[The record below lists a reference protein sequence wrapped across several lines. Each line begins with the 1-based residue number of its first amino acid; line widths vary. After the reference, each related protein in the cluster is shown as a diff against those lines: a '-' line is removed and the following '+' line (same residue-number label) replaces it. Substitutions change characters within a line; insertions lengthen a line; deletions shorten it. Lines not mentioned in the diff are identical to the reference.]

1 VTASQIEA
9 TVSRILYADDQ
20 SGWCAVRM
28 TNDERREFAATGIL
42 LGIREGD
49 VLRLSGRWVD
59 HPRFGE
65 QLEVA
70 SWVEVAP
77 STLDGIRRFL
87 GGGRIKGIGP
97 AIAARI
103 VEAFGLDTLD
113 VLDHAPERL
122 LEIRGIGPATLAKVR
137 SSWGRHRGI
146 QQVMVFLTGHGI
158 APGVAVKAFAK
169 YGAAAVDV
177 IRGNP
182 YRLADEVFGVG
193 FRTADRI
200 ASRIGIPADSP
211 QRLQA
216 GLVFVLAEATGQ
228 GHVFLPASRLLDDAA
243 ALLEVDREALGPAL
257 GAVEQRGLVVSV
269 PRPADEPAVFEK
281 RLEMAEATVAA
292 AVRERVR
299 APSEPAVDIGRA
311 LEWYRVD
318 AGIEL
323 GRRQREA
330 LAAALAE
337 HLVVVTGGP
346 GTGKT
351 TLVRGL
357 TRILGER
364 GTEVA
369 LAAPTGRAAKRLEQ
383 ATGSPARTIHR
394 LLEFNPRE
402 GVFARTRER
411 PVEADMVVVDE
422 ASMLDIA
429 LAAHLFEAV
438 PPHCRLV
445 LVGDADQLP
454 SVGPGNV
461 LGDLIASGS
470 VPVVRLDQI
479 FRQAEASRI
488 VVNAHRVN
496 AGLMPIS
503 DGGDPEA
510 DFFFVARDDP
520 AEAADLA
527 VDLACRRIPGRYR
540 LDPVTEIQVL
550 SPMHRGELGV
560 RRLNQRLQAE
570 LTPPGPE
577 LAHGH
582 ARFRVGDKVMQ
593 VRNNYDLE
601 IFNGDIGR
609 VEGIDHDEEEL
620 VVLFDDRPVRVPH
633 GDLDDLVPAYACTIH
648 KSQGSEYRAV
658 VIVLHHQHHLML
670 ERNLLYTAV
679 TRGRELVV
687 VVGSRRALYRA
698 VSNASQ
704 RRRFTL
710 LADRVAGRLEPP
722 VAIGRGGP

>member
-1 VTASQIEA
+1 VTASPVEA
-9 TVSRILYADDQ
+9 TVSRILYADDE
-20 SGWCAVRM
+20 SGWCAVRL
-28 TNDERREFAATGIL
+28 TNDERGGFAATGTL
-42 LGIREGD
+42 LGVREGD
-49 VLRLSGRWVD
+49 VLRLSGRWVE

-65 QLEVA
+65 QLEVS

-103 VEAFGLDTLD
+103 VDAFGLDTLD
-113 VLDHAPERL
+113 VLDHSPERL
-122 LEIRGIGPATLAKVR
+122 LEVRGIGRATLAKVR
-137 SSWGRHRGI
+137 SSWNQHRGI
-146 QQVMVFLTGHGI
+146 QQIMVFLTGLGI
-158 APGVAVKAFAK
+158 APGVAVKAFAR
-169 YGAAAVDV
+169 YGTAAVEV
-177 IRGNP
+177 VRENP

-200 ASRIGIPADSP
+200 AARIGIPPDAP
-211 QRLQA
+211 QRLRA
-216 GLVFVLAEATGQ
+216 GLVFVLTEANGQ
-228 GHVFLPASRLLDDAA
+228 GHVFLPRSRLLDDAA
-243 ALLEVDREALGPAL
+243 ALLEVDRGALEQPLTAI
-257 GAVEQRGLVVSV
+257 EQRDLVVCV
-269 PRPADEPAVFEK
+269 PRPSDEPAVFER
-281 RLEMAEATVAA
+281 RLEAAEATVAA
-292 AVRERVR
+292 AVRERIR
-299 APSEPAVDIGRA
+299 TASEPAVDIGRA
-311 LEWYRVD
+311 LAWYGAD

-323 GRRQREA
+323 GRRQRDA
-330 LAAALAE
+330 LAASLAE

-357 TRILGER
+357 TRILG
-364 GTEVA
+364 GKGMEVV
-369 LAAPTGRAAKRLEQ
+369 LAAPTGRAARRLEQ

-402 GVFARTRER
+402 GVFGRTRER

-422 ASMLDIA
+422 VSMLDIN

-438 PPHCRLV
+438 PPDCRLI

-461 LGDLIASGS
+461 LGDLIASAA

-488 VVNAHRVN
+488 VVNAHRIN

-503 DGGDPEA
+503 DGGGPES
-510 DFFFVARDDP
+510 DFFFIVRDDP

-527 VDLACRRIPGRYR
+527 VDLACRRIPARYR

-560 RRLNQRLQAE
+560 RRLNQRLQAV
-570 LTPPGPE
+570 LTPAGPE
-577 LAHGH
+577 LTHGQTG
-582 ARFRVGDKVMQ
+582 FRLGDKVMQ
-593 VRNNYDLE
+593 TRNNYDLE

-609 VEGIDHDEEEL
+609 VEAVDHDEEEL
-620 VVLFDDRPVRVPH
+620 VVRFDDREVRVPH
-633 GDLDDLVPAYACTIH
+633 ADLDDLIPAYACTIH

-658 VIVLHHQHHLML
+658 VVVLHHQHHVML

-687 VVGSRRALYRA
+687 VVGSRRALHRA

-710 LADRVAGRLEPP
+710 LAHRLQTSS
-722 VAIGRGGP
+722 